1 VSEPRLLP
9 LVGTTELVAP
19 ARPVQ
24 VQPARRPGSV
34 RRTSHVDMTWPDGPA
49 GDPEGLLVLDA
60 GARDVVTG
68 PDGAGSVAGEV
79 RLVTTVLPGRR
90 VTDIVAEPASVD
102 LSELIGRTAARG
114 WRSATR
120 RLVPEGLQSPL
131 GLLLDEVPIAV
142 LLSFYAALRSGSL
155 TGALSPAA
163 SGYMRDLCA
172 GWATDATPMRSIDA
186 GGGVPLPKL
195 VPVPVDD
202 GADPLA
208 HEPRP
213 PLETG
218 RLRRSRRIDVVPGDV
233 ITVDATFRDTWVDP
247 SDGEGIL
254 HEYVVTASV
263 GQDGTVL
270 SITADPRVL
279 PYGECPRA
287 VESPQVLVGQ
297 HIGSAADVM
306 PVDLSGTSSCTH
318 LNDLLRSLAC
328 VPALAAFGGDEAA
341 P

>member
-1 VSEPRLLP
+1 VNADRVLLP
-9 LVGTTELVAP
+9 LADVAP
-19 ARPVQ
+19 TRPVQ
-24 VQPARRPGSV
+24 AAPTRQPGSV

-49 GDPEGLLVLDA
+49 GDPQGLLVLDA

-68 PDGAGSVAGEV
+68 ADGTGTVEGEV
-79 RLVTTVLPGRR
+79 RLVTTVAPGRK
-90 VTDIVAEPASVD
+90 VMDVVADPASVD
-102 LSELIGRTAARG
+102 LSDLVGLTAARG
-114 WRSATR
+114 WRAATR

-142 LLSFYAALRSGSL
+142 LLSFYAALRSGAL
-155 TGALSPAA
+155 TGLLGDNA

-186 GGGVPLPKL
+186 GGPVPMPAL

-202 GADPLA
+202 LADPLA
-208 HEPRP
+208 HEERPR
-213 PLETG
+213 LLVG
-218 RLRRSRRIDVVPGDV
+218 RLRRSRRIDVLAGDV
-233 ITVDATFRDTWVDP
+233 VTVDATFRDSWVDP

-263 GQDGTVL
+263 DHDGTVL
-270 SITADPRVL
+270 SIDADPRVL

-287 VESPQVLVGQ
+287 VQSPQVLVGK
-297 HIGSAADVM
+297 HIGSAAEVM

-318 LNDLLRSLAC
+318 LNDLLRTLAC
-328 VPALAAFGGDEAA
+328 VPALMARTAAR
-341 P
+341 